1 MLYNIVV
8 VFAIHWHES
17 AMGVHVI
24 PILKPP
30 ATSLPIPS
38 RWLPQCTGSECPV
51 SCIELGRVIYFTY
64 GNIHVSMLLSQ
75 INSRQQNRHRC
86 KEQTFGLCG
95 RRRGWGDLR
104 EVGVFTTDIWSL
116 LLLLLLP
123 DNCHLPLP
131 SFVPFRSLTTE
142 TCLRTSIAVR
152 PQSQNGLG
160 PKWLLFCQKIHA
172 WPSFSGDP
180 LPYLFTL
187 WSQIIKINYKIKTEV
202 NLIKTKIIL
211 VIKL

>member
-1 MLYNIVV
+1 MC
-8 VFAIHWHES
+8 
-17 AMGVHVI
+17 
-24 PILKPP
+24 PP
-30 ATSLPIPS
+30 SHPS
-38 RWLPQCTGSECPV
+38 GLPQCSGFECSV
-51 SCIELGRVIYFTY
+51 SCITIGLVICFTY

-75 INSRQQNRHRC
+75 INARQQNRHRC
-86 KEQTFGLCG
+86 KEQTFGVCG
-95 RRRGWGDLR
+95 RRWGWGDLR
-104 EVGVFTTDIWSL
+104 EVGVFTTDIRSL

-131 SFVPFRSLTTE
+131 SFVPLRSLTTE
-142 TCLRTSIAVR
+142 TCPRTSIAVR
-152 PQSQNGLG
+152 SQSQNGLG
-160 PKWLLFCQKIHA
+160 PKWLLFCQKICA

-202 NLIKTKIIL
+202 NLIKTNIIL